1 MKISVNGFDFNDY
14 YLTPTTLDFL
24 EEKVTDFVESDNGGL
39 AVLEKQ
45 NLFDFLFK
53 IFVEGEYNLSNVEIA
68 ACLDSQ
74 ELSISDIFCQKI
86 NYNDLIKKVVWD
98 IIRNIE
104 LELSINFKEDM

>member
-1 MKISVNGFDFNDY
+1 MKISVNNFNFNDY

-24 EEKVTDFVESDNGGL
+24 EEKVTDFVESENGGL

-68 ACLDSQ
+68 TCLDSQ
-74 ELSISDIFCQKI
+74 ELSMQDILSQKI
-86 NYNDLIKKVVWD
+86 NYNDLIEKVVWD
-98 IIRNIE
+98 IIKSIE
-104 LELSINFKEDM
+104 LDLSIGF